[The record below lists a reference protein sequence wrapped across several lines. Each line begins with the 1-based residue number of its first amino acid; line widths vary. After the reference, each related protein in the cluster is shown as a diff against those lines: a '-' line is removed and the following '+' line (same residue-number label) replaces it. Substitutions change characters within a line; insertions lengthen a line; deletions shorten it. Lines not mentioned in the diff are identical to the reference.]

1 MVTSMP
7 PVIRAEGV
15 SKHFGGVTAVDD
27 VVLEIFENECVALL
41 GASGCGKTTLL
52 RILAGLEQADAGHV
66 FIDGINHTATPP
78 HARPVNMMFQSYALF
93 PHMSVA
99 DNVAFGL
106 KQDGLKG
113 EALKDRVREALEIVE
128 LADLG
133 GRKPAQLS
141 GGQRQRVALARC
153 LAKRPRAL
161 LLDEPMA
168 ALDKHLRERTQLELM
183 ALRKRLGLTFIIVT
197 HDQDEAMAMA
207 DRVAVMAQGRLLQ
220 IGPPR
225 ALYDRPASRAVA
237 SFFGEINLWPA
248 SVDPATR
255 ALRCPGLGNAEITAE
270 PLPTGEVMLAL
281 RPEQIVID
289 LAGESQ
295 VKDGAIGV
303 DGTVSEIVYRGT
315 SSLYLVES
323 AGAVIRVHRQNT
335 GNRDFKRGDAVRLSW
350 PVSAMRILPP

>member
-1 MVTSMP
+1 MTA
-7 PVIRAEGV
+7 VIRAEGV
-15 SKHFGGVTAVDD
+15 SKHFGGVTAVDG
-27 VVLEIFENECVALL
+27 VTLEIFENECVALL

-52 RILAGLEQADAGHV
+52 RILAGLEQPDAGHV
-66 FIDGINHTATPP
+66 FIDGINHTGTPP

-93 PHMSVA
+93 PHMTVA

-128 LADLG
+128 LDALG
-133 GRKPAQLS
+133 RRKPAQLS

-207 DRVAVMAQGRLLQ
+207 D
-220 IGPPR
+220 
-225 ALYDRPASRAVA
+225 
-237 SFFGEINLWPA
+237 
-248 SVDPATR
+248 
-255 ALRCPGLGNAEITAE
+255 
-270 PLPTGEVMLAL
+270 
-281 RPEQIVID
+281 
-289 LAGESQ
+289 
-295 VKDGAIGV
+295 
-303 DGTVSEIVYRGT
+303 
-315 SSLYLVES
+315 
-323 AGAVIRVHRQNT
+323 
-335 GNRDFKRGDAVRLSW
+335 
-350 PVSAMRILPP
+350 